1 MNTTPPPLVIAAH
14 GTRLPEGQAGCRA
27 LVARVAALLPGVD
40 VRAGYVELDH
50 PPIADAVADS
60 LSGGHDAVVLVPLML
75 GAGGHV
81 RDDIPRAAEEG
92 RSRVPGSRILLASH
106 LGPEPGLRGAVR
118 RRIAEAEGDWEPGEI
133 AVVFLGRGCSVTDAN
148 AEHARLARQLGEEG
162 GYGLC
167 VPAFI
172 QVVRP
177 TLADGLTQAYSV
189 GFRRLVVA
197 PNFLFPG
204 LLHRWSARD
213 VVAWMESHPD
223 AEVRLADV
231 IGDCDELAAVVARRY
246 QQAAAADPDA
256 DAPTYLAGLALRGR
270 RVLVVGAGAVAS
282 RRMGRLLEAGAAL
295 DVVAPEATP
304 YVAALA
310 AEGRLVWHRRPFGDA
325 DLDGAWYALALTDVA
340 AVNEAVAAGAEARRI
355 FCVRGDDARGG
366 SAATPASGTG
376 AGLTVGVLGGR
387 NPRRT
392 ARARDVAI
400 EAVLTWAAQEA
411 GQD

>member
-1 MNTTPPPLVIAAH
+1 MNTAPPPLVIAAH
-14 GTRLPEGQAGCRA
+14 GTRVPEGQAACRA
-27 LVARVAALLPGVD
+27 LVARVATLLPGVD
-40 VRAGYVELDH
+40 VRDGYVELDH

-60 LSGGHDAVVLVPLML
+60 LSGSQGVVVLVPLML

-81 RDDIPRAAEEG
+81 RDDIPEAAEEG
-92 RSRVPGSRILLASH
+92 RARVPGSRVLLASH

-118 RRIAEAEGDWEPGEI
+118 RRIAEAAGDWDPGEV

-162 GYGLC
+162 GYGFC

-177 TLADGLTQAYSV
+177 TLTDGLTQAYSV

-213 VVAWMESHPD
+213 VSAWAESHPD

-231 IGDCDELAAVVARRY
+231 IGDCDELAAVVAERY
-246 QQAAAADPDA
+246 RQAAATHPDA
-256 DAPTYLAGLALRGR
+256 GAPVYLAGLALRGR

-282 RRMGRLLEAGAAL
+282 RRLGRFLEAGAAL
-295 DVVAPEATP
+295 EVVAPEATP
-304 YVAALA
+304 FITSLA
-310 AEGRLVWHRRPFGDA
+310 AEGRLVWHRRPFADA
-325 DLDGAWYALALTDVA
+325 DLEGAWYALALTDVA

-355 FCVRGDDARGG
+355 FCARGDDARGG
-366 SAATPASGTG
+366 SARTPASGTG
-376 AGLTVGVLGGR
+376 AGLTVGVLGDR
-387 NPRRT
+387 DPRRT
-392 ARARDVAI
+392 ARARDVAV
-400 EAVLTWAAQEA
+400 EAVLAWAARES
-411 GQD
+411 GQA